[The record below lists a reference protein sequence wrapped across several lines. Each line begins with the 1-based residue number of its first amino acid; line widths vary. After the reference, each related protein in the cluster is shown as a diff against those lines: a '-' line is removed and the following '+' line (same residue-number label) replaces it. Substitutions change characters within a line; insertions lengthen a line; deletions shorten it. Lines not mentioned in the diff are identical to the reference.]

1 MLSFLKPGGISLH
14 CAGGWGLGGHGGIVS
29 GWGSGGGWMLG
40 MLNVQIGL
48 GLLGRVIY
56 SFIGSVILLQILR
69 TIRRG

>member
-1 MLSFLKPGGISLH
+1 VLSFLKLGGFSLH
-14 CAGGWGLGGHGGIVS
+14 CAGGWGLDGHGGIVG
-29 GWGSGGGWMLG
+29 GWRFGGGWMLG
-40 MLNVQIGL
+40 LLNVQIGL